1 MSYLD
6 TSSGQIA
13 AHASESERSTFIKR
27 TYLHVGGGLATLAI
41 LEFLLI
47 ISGFGQ
53 SYLEMITT
61 IKWYPILALVVFMAV
76 SYVASGWAHSGISR
90 EKQYLGLGVYI
101 AFLALFF
108 LPNIYIAQ
116 KHSPDVLLHATV
128 VTAALVAGITYT
140 AFTTKINF
148 SFLGKFLTIGMF
160 IAIGVGIS
168 GIIFGFSLGTF
179 FSAAVVLLFA
189 GFVLYDTSNIIHEY
203 GTDQYVGASLA
214 LFSSIAFLFI
224 NLVSLFLGFG
234 GSDD

>member
-6 TSSGQIA
+6 ASSGQVVANA
-13 AHASESERSTFIKR
+13 AESERSAFIKR
-27 TYLHVGGGLATLAI
+27 TYLHVGAGLMTLAV

-61 IKWYPILALVVFMAV
+61 IKWYPILALVVFMGV
-76 SYVASGWAHSGISR
+76 SYVASGWAHSNISR

-116 KHSPDVLLHATV
+116 KHAPDVLLHAAV

-148 SFLGKFLTIGMF
+148 SFMGKFLRIGIF
-160 IAIGVGIS
+160 IAIGVAIS
-168 GIIFGFSLGTF
+168 GIIFGFSLGTW

-203 GTDQYVGASLA
+203 QTDQHVGASLA
-214 LFSSIAFLFI
+214 LFSSIAFLFMNI
-224 NLVSLFLGFG
+224 VSLFLGIG
-234 GSDD
+234 GDD